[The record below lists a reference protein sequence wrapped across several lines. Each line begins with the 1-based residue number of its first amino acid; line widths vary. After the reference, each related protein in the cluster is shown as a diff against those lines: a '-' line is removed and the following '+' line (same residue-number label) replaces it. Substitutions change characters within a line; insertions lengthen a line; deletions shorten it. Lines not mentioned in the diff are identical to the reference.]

1 MKNFKLIYFKQSAK
15 KFFLLYNVCFRQQNY
30 LNYLI
35 HHKLILKYFDL
46 IMLIKYIY

>member
-30 LNYLI
+30 LK